1 MGDGTTSDSTVP
13 VSVTGLTGATA
24 IAAGSAH
31 TCALITGGTV
41 KCWGDNETGQ
51 LGNGT
56 TGNFDVPVSVTGL
69 TGVTAIAAGWFH
81 TAASST
87 FGPNNHGPEIKALL
101 AADQYDEALAACR
114 ASGYD
119 KNNFYIYTNTS
130 RFDVATPFRFLILP
144 TARVLQLLSTED
156 PRLISRDAIL
166 PECTTTQ
173 AIAPFV

>member
-1 MGDGTTSDSTVP
+1 MGPRGTYEVKAFPDRVRYPKAKDG
-13 VSVTGLTGATA
+13 
-24 IAAGSAH
+24 
-31 TCALITGGTV
+31 
-41 KCWGDNETGQ
+41 
-51 LGNGT
+51 
-56 TGNFDVPVSVTGL
+56 
-69 TGVTAIAAGWFH
+69 FH